1 MTKTCLRALVTGK
14 VQGVGYR
21 RATQKQALQANI
33 TGYANNLA
41 DGRVEVLMCG
51 DSEKVKTLG
60 EWLWQGPANARVTH
74 VEYDVPAQC
83 HVPDTFSTR

>member
-1 MTKTCLRALVTGK
+1 MTSYYLRALVTGK

-33 TGYANNLA
+33 TGYAKNLA

-51 DSEKVKTLG
+51 DREKVKTLS

-74 VEYDVPAQC
+74 VEYETLAQD
-83 HVPDTFSTR
+83 HAPDTFSTQ